1 MVIELVVGSAVC
13 ALGDLASLEHGPI
26 IRFLNTRGLC
36 FTDLP
41 SMSASADYA
50 PFPETFSRHGRSKAY
65 SLTDTCSEHVCSHSR
80 SGLFGRIPTFTKIDP
95 EFTPTMSS
103 IPVHAIA
110 WINFKV
116 LMNVRNP
123 SIF

>member
-50 PFPETFSRHGRSKAY
+50 PSPETLSRHGRSKVY
-65 SLTDTCSEHVCSHSR
+65 SLTDTCSENAYSR
-80 SGLFGRIPTFTKIDP
+80 NGQFGRIPTFTKIDP
-95 EFTPTMSS
+95 EFTPTIPS

-110 WINFKV
+110 WINFKS
-116 LMNVRNP
+116 LDERA
-123 SIF
+123 